1 MWRVQLHGHPSPSE
15 LLGDVDLAFSI
26 YNACLSAFFLMRF
39 VSLRA
44 LAVLDRG
51 SLPLDWN
58 IRIGIASALA
68 VPAVITAHS
77 SFCYLGWKRLIGIDH
92 FKQEVYASMGLE
104 TRGVFKYIDNPIYKT
119 LFPALYISGLI
130 EGSRASLLVATFYL
144 MLIWVLYF
152 CLEKP
157 DIETIFGGRSS
168 VSEKQD

>member
-1 MWRVQLHGHPSPSE
+1 
-15 LLGDVDLAFSI
+15 
-26 YNACLSAFFLMRF
+26 MRF

>member
-1 MWRVQLHGHPSPSE
+1 
-15 LLGDVDLAFSI
+15 
-26 YNACLSAFFLMRF
+26 
-39 VSLRA
+39 
-44 LAVLDRG
+44 
-51 SLPLDWN
+51 
-58 IRIGIASALA
+58 
-68 VPAVITAHS
+68 
-77 SFCYLGWKRLIGIDH
+77 
-92 FKQEVYASMGLE
+92 MGLE

-168 VSEKQD
+168 LSEKQD